1 MVEEELWKGKEGD
14 EREDEEE
21 EEKKVKTLVS
31 SNGMRKFIFSWIVTC
46 CRS

>member
-1 MVEEELWKGKEGD
+1 MGKEGE
-14 EREDEEE
+14 EREEEE

-31 SNGMRKFIFSWIVTC
+31 SNGKFIFSC

>member
-1 MVEEELWKGKEGD
+1 MGKEGE

-21 EEKKVKTLVS
+21 EEKKLKTFVS
-31 SNGMRKFIFSWIVTC
+31 SNGTRKLIFSWIVVEDDVTC